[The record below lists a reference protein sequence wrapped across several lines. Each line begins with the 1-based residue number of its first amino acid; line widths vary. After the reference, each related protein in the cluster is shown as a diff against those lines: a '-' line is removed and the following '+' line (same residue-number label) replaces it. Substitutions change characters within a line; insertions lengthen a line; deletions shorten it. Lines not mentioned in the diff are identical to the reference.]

1 MNTEDLVVVEEEVT
15 ELLEVEL
22 IQRLALMV
30 VKRLM
35 LVVIDKNTQRL
46 LITLIKVTVVCLATV
61 KKAVEEMLI
70 EGNKNI
76 IHALIIIS
84 RAIIKEI
91 TADTKEITITKI

>member
-1 MNTEDLVVVEEEVT
+1 MVEEEVT

-76 IHALIIIS
+76 IHALLIIIS

-91 TADTKEITITKI
+91 TADTKVITITKT

>member
-1 MNTEDLVVVEEEVT
+1 MVEEEVT

-35 LVVIDKNTQRL
+35 LVIIDKNTQRL

-61 KKAVEEMLI
+61 KKAVEEMFI
-70 EGNKNI
+70 EENKSI

-91 TADTKEITITKI
+91 TADTKAITITKT